1 MPGFDGDH
9 IGAIQRAELFAKVDE
24 LEVAMKNV
32 TKGAH
37 LLIDVDIE
45 LEKRITA
52 LSDRIDIANK
62 RLRKLENKV
71 HP

>member
-24 LEVAMKNV
+24 LEASMKAV
-32 TKGAH
+32 LKAGH
-37 LLIDVDIE
+37 LLIDTDIE
-45 LEKRITA
+45 LANRIDA
-52 LSDRIDIANK
+52 LSERIDIANK